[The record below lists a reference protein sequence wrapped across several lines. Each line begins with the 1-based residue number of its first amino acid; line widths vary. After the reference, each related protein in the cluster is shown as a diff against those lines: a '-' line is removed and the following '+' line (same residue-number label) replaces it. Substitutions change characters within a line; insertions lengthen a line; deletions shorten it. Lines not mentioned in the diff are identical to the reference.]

1 MSTQRTFW
9 PILVLL
15 AVVLVAVGGA
25 RAQDELV
32 VRTSSAIDSGL
43 LARHNLSVLAVDGK
57 RNLYRLRTAP
67 GASGAALSVALSGES
82 SVVTA
87 ELNSRTSLPAP
98 VKLDQS
104 TVSVLNQS
112 TVSVLNQRAV
122 SGLSQSTVSV
132 LNALVDMR
140 SAQFYGSTVINGYVN
155 QPAMRVIQNDAA
167 HRISTGIGV
176 VIADISNGVD
186 PNHPVLRGALMPG
199 FNFLN
204 NSNDISVFAGL
215 NQSTVS
221 VLNENANLNQSTV
234 SVLNQ
239 STVSV
244 LNQSTVSVL
253 NQSTVSVLNSLP
265 AMFGHGTGVAGIL
278 RLVAPQAKIMPLRA
292 FSLDGNGQMYDV
304 IRAIY
309 YAADQGADVIN
320 MSFSCDCDSK
330 GLRDAIAYADRQGVA
345 MVASVGNDSSRV
357 PLFPAAYLAVMGVA
371 ATDFDDSR
379 AAFSNYGSAV
389 SVAAPGTGIITAFP
403 GGKYA
408 AFWGTSFSSPQVSG
422 EAALLMQ
429 RGFRGYWVD
438 WSILRSAD
446 NDDTKGAGLGY
457 GRIDLLQAL
466 SGY

>member
-1 MSTQRTFW
+1 MAMRRIYRLML
-9 PILVLL
+9 ILVAAVL
-15 AVVLVAVGGA
+15 AAVGGA

-32 VRTSSAIDSGL
+32 VRTSSAIDSSL
-43 LARHNLSVLAVDGK
+43 LARHNLSVVAVDGK

-67 GASGAALSVALSGES
+67 GASGAALSAALGGES

-140 SAQFYGSTVINGYVN
+140 STQFYGSTVISGYVN
-155 QPAMRVIQNDAA
+155 QPAMRIIQNDAA

-204 NSNDISVFAGL
+204 NSNDVSVFAGL

-221 VLNENANLNQSTV
+221 VLNENADLNQSTV

-292 FSLDGNGQMYDV
+292 FSTDGNGQMYDV

-330 GLRDAIAYADRQGVA
+330 ALKDAIAYVDGQGVV

-357 PLFPAAYLAVMGVA
+357 PLFPAAYQSVLGVA
-371 ATDFDDSR
+371 STDFDDSR

-389 SVAAPGTGIITAFP
+389 SVAAPGAGIITAFP

-408 AFWGTSFSSPQVSG
+408 AFWGTSFSAPQVAG

-429 RGFRGYWVD
+429 RGLRGSSVD
-438 WSILRSAD
+438 WSIVRSAD

-457 GRIDLLQAL
+457 GRIDLFQAL

>member
-15 AVVLVAVGGA
+15 AAVLVAVGGA
-25 RAQDELV
+25 KAQDELV
-32 VRTSSAIDSGL
+32 VRTSSAIDGSL

-67 GASGAALSVALSGES
+67 GVSGAAKSAALSGES

-87 ELNSRTSLPAP
+87 ELNGRTSLPAP

-122 SGLSQSTVSV
+122 SSLSQSTVSV

-140 SAQFYGSTVINGYVN
+140 SAQFYGSTVINGYVS
-155 QPAMRVIQNDAA
+155 QPAMRIIQNDAA
-167 HRISTGIGV
+167 HRLSTGIGV

-204 NSNDISVFAGL
+204 NSNDVSVFAGL

-221 VLNENANLNQSTV
+221 VLNENADLNQSTV

-253 NQSTVSVLNSLP
+253 NGLP

-278 RLVAPQAKIMPLRA
+278 RLVAPQAKIMPLKA
-292 FSLDGNGQMYDV
+292 FGLDGNGQMYDV

-330 GLRDAIAYADRQGVA
+330 GLRDAIAYADRQGVV

-357 PLFPAAYLAVMGVA
+357 PLFPAAYQSVLGVA
-371 ATDFDDSR
+371 ATDFDDNR

-389 SVAAPGTGIITAFP
+389 SVGAPGTGIITAFP

-408 AFWGTSFSSPQVSG
+408 AFWGTSFSTPQVAG

-438 WSILRSAD
+438 WSILRSAE
-446 NDDTKGAGLGY
+446 NDDTRGAGLGY

-466 SGY
+466 SGN

>member
-15 AVVLVAVGGA
+15 AAVLIAVGGA

-32 VRTSSAIDSGL
+32 VRTSSAIDSSL

-67 GASGAALSVALSGES
+67 GASGAAVSAALGGES

-140 SAQFYGSTVINGYVN
+140 SAQFYGSTVISGYVN
-155 QPAMRVIQNDAA
+155 QPAMRIIQNDAA

-186 PNHPVLRGALMPG
+186 ANHPVLRGALMPG

-204 NSNDISVFAGL
+204 NSNDVSVFAGL

-221 VLNENANLNQSTV
+221 VLNESAD
-234 SVLNQ
+234 LNQ

-309 YAADQGADVIN
+309 YAADQGAGVIN

-330 GLRDAIAYADRQGVA
+330 GLRDAIAYADRQGV
-345 MVASVGNDSSRV
+345 VLLASVGNDSSRV
-357 PLFPAAYLAVMGVA
+357 PLFPAAYQSVLGIAS
-371 ATDFDDSR
+371 TNFDDSR

-408 AFWGTSFSSPQVSG
+408 AFWGTSFSTPQVAG

-429 RGFRGYWVD
+429 RGVRGYWVD

-446 NDDTKGAGLGY
+446 NDDTRGAGLGY

-466 SGY
+466 SGN

>member
-15 AVVLVAVGGA
+15 AAVLVAVGGA

-32 VRTSSAIDSGL
+32 VRTSSAIDSSL
-43 LARHNLSVLAVDGK
+43 LARYRLSVVAVDAK

-155 QPAMRVIQNDAA
+155 QPAMHIIQNDAA

-186 PNHPVLRGALMPG
+186 PNHPVLRGALTPG

-221 VLNENANLNQSTV
+221 VLNENADLNQSTV

-253 NQSTVSVLNSLP
+253 NGLP

-278 RLVAPQAKIMPLRA
+278 RLVAPQAKIMPLKA
-292 FSLDGNGQMYDV
+292 FGLDGNGQMYDV

-330 GLRDAIAYADRQGVA
+330 ALRDAIAYADEQGAV

-357 PLFPAAYLAVMGVA
+357 PLFPAAYQSVLGVA
-371 ATDFDDSR
+371 ATNFDDSR

-408 AFWGTSFSSPQVSG
+408 AFWGTSFSTPQVAG

-446 NDDTKGAGLGY
+446 NDDTRGAGLGY

>member
-1 MSTQRTFW
+1 MAMRRIYRLML
-9 PILVLL
+9 ILVAAVL
-15 AVVLVAVGGA
+15 AAVGGA

-32 VRTSSAIDSGL
+32 VRTSSAIDSSL
-43 LARHNLSVLAVDGK
+43 LARYRLSVVAVDGK
-57 RNLYRLRTAP
+57 RNLYRLRATP
-67 GASGAALSVALSGES
+67 GASGAALSAALSGEP

-253 NQSTVSVLNSLP
+253 NGLP

-278 RLVAPQAKIMPLRA
+278 RLVAPQAKIMPLKA
-292 FSLDGNGQMYDV
+292 FGLDGNGQIYDV
-304 IRAIY
+304 IHAIY
-309 YAADQGADVIN
+309 YAVDQGAEVIN

-330 GLRDAIAYADRQGVA
+330 ALKDAIAYADRRSV
-345 MVASVGNDSSRV
+345 VTVSSVGNDSSRV
-357 PLFPAAYLAVMGVA
+357 PLFPAAYLTVLGVA
-371 ATDFDDSR
+371 STNFDDTR

-389 SVAAPGTGIITAFP
+389 SVASPGTGIITAYP
-403 GGKYA
+403 GGGNRGNYA
-408 AFWGTSFSSPQVSG
+408 ACWGTSFSAPQVSG

-429 RGFRGYWVD
+429 RGLRGFWVN
-438 WSILRSAD
+438 WNIERSA
-446 NDDTKGAGLGY
+446 NEVESKGAGLGY

-466 SGY
+466 SGN

>member
-15 AVVLVAVGGA
+15 AAVLIAVGGA

-32 VRTSSAIDSGL
+32 VRTSSAIDGSL

-67 GASGAALSVALSGES
+67 GASGAALSAALGGES

-140 SAQFYGSTVINGYVN
+140 SAQFYGSTVISGYVN
-155 QPAMRVIQNDAA
+155 QPAMRIIQNDAA
-167 HRISTGIGV
+167 HKISTGIGV

-199 FNFLN
+199 FNFLS

-221 VLNENANLNQSTV
+221 VLNENADLNQSTV

-253 NQSTVSVLNSLP
+253 NGLP

-330 GLRDAIAYADRQGVA
+330 GLKDAIAYADRQGVV

-357 PLFPAAYLAVMGVA
+357 PLFPAAYLTVLGVA
-371 ATDFDDSR
+371 ATNFDDSR

-408 AFWGTSFSSPQVSG
+408 AFWGTSFSSPQVAG

-446 NDDTKGAGLGY
+446 EVESKGAGLGY

-466 SGY
+466 SGN

>member
-9 PILVLL
+9 PILVLV
-15 AVVLVAVGGA
+15 AAVLVAAGGA

-43 LARHNLSVLAVDGK
+43 LARHNLSVVAVDGK

-67 GASGAALSVALSGES
+67 GASGAALSAALGGES

-87 ELNSRTSLPAP
+87 ELNGRTSLPAP
-98 VKLDQS
+98 VKLDQSTVAVLNQS

-112 TVSVLNQRAV
+112 TVSVLNQ
-122 SGLSQSTVSV
+122 STVSV
-132 LNALVDMR
+132 LNALVNFKP
-140 SAQFYGSTVINGYVN
+140 AQFYGSTVISGYLA
-155 QPAMRVIQNDAA
+155 QPAMRIIGNDAA
-167 HRISTGIGV
+167 HKISTGIGV
-176 VIADISNGVD
+176 VIADINNGVD
-186 PNHPVLRGALMPG
+186 PNHPALRGALMPG
-199 FNFLN
+199 FNFLS
-204 NSNDISVFAGL
+204 NSNDVSVFAGL

-221 VLNENANLNQSTV
+221 VLNENVNLNQSTV

-253 NQSTVSVLNSLP
+253 NGLP

-278 RLVAPQAKIMPLRA
+278 RLVAPQAKIMPLKA
-292 FSLDGNGQMYDV
+292 FGLDGNGQMFDV

-330 GLRDAIAYADRQGVA
+330 ALKDAIAYADGQGVV
-345 MVASVGNDSSRV
+345 MVASVGNDSSRM
-357 PLFPAAYLAVMGVA
+357 PLFPAAYLSVLGIA

-408 AFWGTSFSSPQVSG
+408 AFWGTSFSSPQVAG

-446 NDDTKGAGLGY
+446 NDDTRGAGLGY

>member
-15 AVVLVAVGGA
+15 AAVLIAVGGA

-32 VRTSSAIDSGL
+32 VRTSSAIDSSL
-43 LARHNLSVLAVDGK
+43 LARHHLSVLAVDGK

-67 GASGAALSVALSGES
+67 GASGAALSAALGGES

-140 SAQFYGSTVINGYVN
+140 SAQFYGSTVISGYVN
-155 QPAMRVIQNDAA
+155 QPAMRIIQNDAA
-167 HRISTGIGV
+167 HKISTGIGV

-199 FNFLN
+199 FNFLS

-221 VLNENANLNQSTV
+221 VLNENADLNQSTV

-253 NQSTVSVLNSLP
+253 NGLP

-330 GLRDAIAYADRQGVA
+330 GLKDAIAYADRQGVV

-357 PLFPAAYLAVMGVA
+357 PLFPAAYLTVLGVA
-371 ATDFDDSR
+371 ATNFDDSR

-408 AFWGTSFSSPQVSG
+408 AFWGTSFSSPQVAG

-446 NDDTKGAGLGY
+446 EVESKGAGLGY

-466 SGY
+466 SGN

>member
-15 AVVLVAVGGA
+15 AAVLVAVGGA
-25 RAQDELV
+25 KAQDELV
-32 VRTSSAIDSGL
+32 VRTSSAIDGSL

-67 GASGAALSVALSGES
+67 GVSGAAKSAALSGES

-87 ELNSRTSLPAP
+87 ELNGRTSLPAP

-122 SGLSQSTVSV
+122 SSLSQSTVSV

-140 SAQFYGSTVINGYVN
+140 SAQFYGSTVINGYVS
-155 QPAMRVIQNDAA
+155 QPAMRIIQNDAA
-167 HRISTGIGV
+167 HRLSTGIGV

-204 NSNDISVFAGL
+204 NSNDVSVFAGL

-221 VLNENANLNQSTV
+221 VLNENADLNQSTV

-253 NQSTVSVLNSLP
+253 NGLP

-278 RLVAPQAKIMPLRA
+278 RLVAPQAKIMPLKA
-292 FSLDGNGQMYDV
+292 FGLDGNGQMYDV

-330 GLRDAIAYADRQGVA
+330 GLRDAIAYADRQGVV

-357 PLFPAAYLAVMGVA
+357 PLFPAAYQSVLGVA
-371 ATDFDDSR
+371 ATDFDDNR

-389 SVAAPGTGIITAFP
+389 SVGAPGTGIITAFP

-408 AFWGTSFSSPQVSG
+408 AFWGTSFSTPQVAG

-438 WSILRSAD
+438 WSILRSAE
-446 NDDTKGAGLGY
+446 NDDTRGAGLGY
-457 GRIDLLQAL
+457 GRIDLLEAL
-466 SGY
+466 SGN

>member
-1 MSTQRTFW
+1 MAMRRTYRLML
-9 PILVLL
+9 IL
-15 AVVLVAVGGA
+15 AAAVLVAVGGA
-25 RAQDELV
+25 RAQDELI
-32 VRTSSAIDSGL
+32 VRTSSPIDSSL
-43 LARHNLSVLAVDGK
+43 LARYRLSVVAVDGK
-57 RNLYRLRTAP
+57 RNLYRLRAAP
-67 GASGAALSVALSGES
+67 GTSGAVVSAALGGES
-82 SVVTA
+82 SVATA
-87 ELNSRTSLPAP
+87 ELNSRTALPAP
-98 VKLDQS
+98 VTLDQS

-112 TVSVLNQRAV
+112 TVSVLNQRTV
-122 SGLSQSTVSV
+122 SALSQSTVSV
-132 LNALVDMR
+132 LNALVDWKPV
-140 SAQFYGSTVINGYVN
+140 QFYGSTVINGYLA

-167 HRISTGIGV
+167 HKISTGIGV

-204 NSNDISVFAGL
+204 NSNDVSVFAGL

-221 VLNENANLNQSTV
+221 VLNENADLNQSTV

-253 NQSTVSVLNSLP
+253 NQSTVSVLNGLP
-265 AMFGHGTGVAGIL
+265 PMFGHGTEVAGIL
-278 RLVAPQAKIMPLRA
+278 RLVAPQSNIMPLKA
-292 FSLDGNGQMYDV
+292 FGLDGSGQMYDV

-309 YAADQGADVIN
+309 YAVDQGADVIN
-320 MSFSCDCDSK
+320 MSFSCECDSK

-345 MVASVGNDSSRV
+345 LVASVGNDNSRV
-357 PLFPAAYLAVMGVA
+357 PLFPAAYQQVLGVA
-371 ATDFDDSR
+371 ATNFDDTR
-379 AAFSNYGSAV
+379 AVFSNYGSAV
-389 SVAAPGTGIITAFP
+389 SVAAPGAGIITAFP

-408 AFWGTSFSSPQVSG
+408 AVWGTSFSSPQVAG

-429 RGFRGYWVD
+429 RGIRGYWVD
-438 WSILRSAD
+438 WRIEQSTDGNIRGSS
-446 NDDTKGAGLGY
+446 LGY

>member
-15 AVVLVAVGGA
+15 AAVLVAVGGA
-25 RAQDELV
+25 KAQDELV
-32 VRTSSAIDSGL
+32 VRTSSAIDGSL

-67 GASGAALSVALSGES
+67 GVSGAAKSAALSGES

-87 ELNSRTSLPAP
+87 ELNGRTSLPAP

-122 SGLSQSTVSV
+122 SSLSQSTVSV

-140 SAQFYGSTVINGYVN
+140 SAQFYGSTVINGYVS
-155 QPAMRVIQNDAA
+155 QPAMRIIQNDAA
-167 HRISTGIGV
+167 HRLSTGIGV

-204 NSNDISVFAGL
+204 NSNDVSVFAGL

-221 VLNENANLNQSTV
+221 VLNENADLNQSTV

-253 NQSTVSVLNSLP
+253 NGLP

-278 RLVAPQAKIMPLRA
+278 RLVAPQAKIMPLKA
-292 FSLDGNGQMYDV
+292 FGLDGNGQMYDV

-330 GLRDAIAYADRQGVA
+330 GLRDAIAYADRQGVV

-357 PLFPAAYLAVMGVA
+357 PLFPAAYQSVLGVA
-371 ATDFDDSR
+371 ATDFDDNR

-408 AFWGTSFSSPQVSG
+408 AFWGTSFSTPQVAG

-438 WSILRSAD
+438 WSILRSAE
-446 NDDTKGAGLGY
+446 NDDTRGAGLGY
-457 GRIDLLQAL
+457 GRIDLLEAL
-466 SGY
+466 SGN